1 MASRG
6 EIMPLTPFQAK
17 LGRILAINRS
27 EDSYLAGGAAILIA
41 PNTIRYSQD
50 LDYFHDSTA
59 RVASAYE
66 NDRQTLVQNRY
77 RLEIEIAQP
86 GYIRAVVRFGKQ
98 ATKVEWAQDSIWRFM
113 PVIRSLAFGYQLHPI
128 DAATNKVLALA
139 GRDEPR
145 DLLDVLYLHETLLP
159 LGPLSWA
166 ATGKDPGFSPL
177 SLLELLRRRGK
188 IRQED
193 LTHLHLTKSLRLE
206 KLKTTWLTALDTAEA
221 FVRRRSPEEA
231 GCLYYAPALQRFVNP
246 ECDSSGKTTPHYGCP
261 GGVLPR
267 IV

>member
-1 MASRG
+1 
-6 EIMPLTPFQAK
+6 MPLTPFQAK
-17 LGRILAINRS
+17 LGRVLAINRS

-41 PNTIRYSQD
+41 PNTARYSQD
-50 LDYFHDSTA
+50 LDYFHDSIA

-66 NDRQTLVQNRY
+66 DDRRTLVENRY

-86 GYIRAVVRFGKQ
+86 GYIRAVVGHGDQ

-113 PVIRSLAFGYQLHPI
+113 PVIRSVAFGYQLHPI

-145 DLLDVLYLHETLLP
+145 DLLDVLYLHEKLLP
-159 LGPLSWA
+159 LGPLVWA

-177 SLLELLRRRGK
+177 SLLELLRRRGRV
-188 IRQED
+188 RQED
-193 LTHLHLTKSLRLE
+193 LARLHLTKPLHLE
-206 KLKTTWLTALDTAEA
+206 KLKITWLTTLDTAEA
-221 FVRRRSPEEA
+221 FVRSRSPAEA
-231 GCLYYAPALQRFVNP
+231 GCLYYAPALQRFVHPDRDNT
-246 ECDSSGKTTPHYGCP
+246 GGTTPHYGCP